1 MKLSALGFGILMLA
15 GSIVAAAQ
23 ERDLDT
29 TYQALKQ
36 AVEKKD
42 ADAVKKLAAET
53 HEAASAD
60 TSDHAKEVDLY
71 TEYAL
76 YATAVQAQ
84 PATTVD
90 LLAALEEQN
99 PKSKYFDLGYAR
111 YFMAL
116 NQTGA
121 AAKIPGIAEKAL
133 ANVPDNTDVLMV
145 LTQAAMA
152 KNQMDKALG
161 LGRRLVAA
169 TGKRQKPEGMPEAE
183 FEKDRS
189 LNLGYGNMIVG
200 MVLVAKTQ
208 YFEANKSLR
217 AALPSIQGN
226 QGWLGATLFQLG
238 IVNYQLG
245 KQTLNKAQ
253 VLEGA
258 KFSEQA
264 AAIKGPNQQQ
274 AGNNAQV
281 MKTEA
286 GKMR

>member
-1 MKLSALGFGILMLA
+1 MKLSGLGFGILLLA
-15 GSIVAAAQ
+15 GSIVATAQ

-29 TYQALKQ
+29 TFQALKQ

-76 YATAVQAQ
+76 YATAVQAP

-111 YFMAL
+111 YFAAL
-116 NQTGA
+116 LQTGA
-121 AAKIPGIAEKAL
+121 AAKVPAVAEKAL
-133 ANVPDNTDVLMV
+133 ANVPENTDVLKV
-145 LTQAAMA
+145 LTETAMA
-152 KNQMDKALG
+152 KNQTDKGLG
-161 LGRRLVAA
+161 LGKRLVAA
-169 TGKRQKPEGMPEAE
+169 AGKRQKPEGMPEAE
-183 FEKDRS
+183 FEKDRNT
-189 LNLGYGNMIVG
+189 NLGYGNLIVG
-200 MVLVAKTQ
+200 VVQTAKTQ

-217 AALPSIQGN
+217 AALPLIQGN
-226 QGWLGATLFQLG
+226 QAWLSTCLFQLG

-245 KQTLNKAQ
+245 KQVLNKAQ
-253 VLEGA
+253 VREGA

-264 AAIKGPNQQQ
+264 AAIKGPNQDQ
-274 AGNNAQV
+274 AWKNAQV
-281 MKTEA
+281 MKAEA
-286 GKMR
+286 DKMR